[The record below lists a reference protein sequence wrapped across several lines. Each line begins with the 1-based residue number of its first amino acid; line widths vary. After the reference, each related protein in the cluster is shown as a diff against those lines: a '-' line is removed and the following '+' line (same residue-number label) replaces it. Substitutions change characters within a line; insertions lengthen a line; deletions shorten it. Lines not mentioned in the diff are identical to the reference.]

1 MMKYVCCAILP
12 VVLLTL
18 SCGDTTG
25 PDDPAA
31 FFSGGFESGTMLTSQ
46 TPAGDW
52 DGLTEVNGTMYM
64 SPLAHQGEW
73 GGEASVTDSC
83 ATPAWGAYLEKGF
96 TLAGNTVYARVWFML
111 SSGHN
116 LLEQEGRSFGFMWLG
131 NSLMEEI
138 CSFRVGN
145 YGGEPILAI
154 SYVRDGSSGPET
166 ILQPTGFQI
175 EEDVWYC
182 LEMSV
187 VHDQDSGS
195 FSAWMTAEGGSPV
208 SVHVLGI
215 DNVTGVELENFC
227 IGIVDNGG
235 YAEGSMFFDD
245 YALAEARIGQS

>member
-12 VVLLTL
+12 VALLTL

-25 PDDPAA
+25 PDDPALL
-31 FFSGGFESGTMLTSQ
+31 FSGGFESSTMLTSQ

-64 SPLAHQGEW
+64 SLLAHQGEW
-73 GGEASVTDSC
+73 GVEASVTDSC

-96 TLAGNTVYARVWFML
+96 TPAGNTVYARVWFML

-116 LLEQEGRSFGFMWLG
+116 LLEEEGRSFGFIWLG

-154 SYVRDGSSGPET
+154 SYVRDGASGPET
-166 ILQPTGFQI
+166 ILQDTGFQI
-175 EEDVWYC
+175 EEDTWYY

-187 VHDQDSGS
+187 VHDQVAGS
-195 FSAWMTAEGGSPV
+195 FSAWMAAEGGDPV
-208 SVHVLGI
+208 SVHVLDI